1 MFLSHKLNLS
11 KNGYKPL
18 AQCNNHLVLV
28 DAATPYLQD
37 NICPHQKSLISI
49 EGGSGVRACPYH
61 GLAFTPE
68 GNMIETSKSLRLC
81 PGNNKLKNTEVFEWN
96 NLLFNVP
103 ITNED
108 LNFVDFN
115 NFSLVEQRIDIVN
128 SSSKNIMD
136 LFLDVDHIPTVH
148 SGVYDQ
154 IGIEISQDVTWKY
167 YEYGSLQLVK
177 NDIQADSFANTLLE
191 SDYNNPYG
199 AAWLAIYP
207 GTMIEWQ
214 PGALFITVAVDQSNG
229 TSQVHVFKYKDTRY
243 QIKNWHINE
252 DVWECAWSQD
262 KQQAQ
267 LLTEF
272 NLDNLEKSKQHFRDW
287 LNDKQME

>member
-229 TSQVHVFKYKDTRY
+229 TSQVHVFKYKD
-243 QIKNWHINE
+243 KNAIFSGKCTVSG
-252 DVWECAWSQD
+252 DRTAPAVLPLGAG
-262 KQQAQ
+262 
-267 LLTEF
+267 
-272 NLDNLEKSKQHFRDW
+272 
-287 LNDKQME
+287 